1 MQSMKLKEN
10 KTMELEKSL
19 NEYLEKI
26 EKYLKPLIVSEREI
40 GRASCRE
47 RV

>member
-26 EKYLKPLIVSEREI
+26 EKYLKPLIVSEHTPPAN
-40 GRASCRE
+40 RARCA
-47 RV
+47 